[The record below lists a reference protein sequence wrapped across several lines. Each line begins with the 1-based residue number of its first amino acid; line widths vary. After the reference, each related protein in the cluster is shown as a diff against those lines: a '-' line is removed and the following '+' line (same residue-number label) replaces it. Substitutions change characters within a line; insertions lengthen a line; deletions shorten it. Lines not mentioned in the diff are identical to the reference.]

1 MNRFVTFIVVVAS
14 CVIAGPLHSS
24 NSSAADA
31 PVNSEDVKFFESK
44 VRPILVARCVK
55 CHGAAQQKGKLR
67 LDSHEALLGGGESG
81 PVVVS
86 GKPEES
92 LLVEAINR
100 RSIEMPP
107 DAPLK
112 ENEIDLL
119 TEWVRRG
126 LPWPVVDG
134 QSKVLEA
141 SGKGITDA
149 DRQYWAFQPIRDPLV
164 PDLRSQFANRNAGQS
179 NLKFEISNLKSQVR
193 NPIDSF
199 IFSRLL
205 ADGMTPAPE
214 ADRRTLVR
222 RLTFDLTGLPPTPQ
236 EIEAFENDQREDAYE
251 RLVDRLLESPA
262 YGERWARHWLDLV
275 RYAES
280 DGYRKDDYRPHAWRY
295 RDYVVRSFQNDKP
308 FDRFTQEQIAGDEI
322 DPDNPDALAATGYL
336 RQYLY
341 EYNQRDARNQWNE
354 ILNDV
359 TDVTGDVFLGIG
371 MGCARCHDHK
381 FDPILQ
387 KDYFRLRA
395 FFSGMMP
402 QDERPF
408 ATSVE
413 IAAHQEKLAGW
424 EAKTADIR
432 AKIAEIETPYLK
444 RATDGAIFKF
454 PKEIQDLLK
463 GDDAKQAQFTP
474 HERQLY
480 YLAYLQVKYE
490 HDALAGK
497 LKEADKKT
505 WTELRDELK
514 KFDEFKPAPL
524 PVGYAMADVGPIAP
538 PMIIPGDKSQTDIAP
553 GLLTVLDPAPTK
565 IAALPTAPNST
576 GRRAA
581 LARWLTSPANP
592 LTARVM
598 VNRVWQYH
606 FGKGLVSTSSDFGRL
621 GESPSHPE
629 LLDWLASR
637 FVGGV
642 SKPSSPNEKLSASTN
657 ANGSELRS
665 PENAWSIKSLHRLI
679 VTSATYRQSPT
690 HADADQQALKDPS
703 NRLLWR
709 ANIRRLDAEQIRD
722 SLLLVAGKLDA
733 TSGGPSVPASKPRRS
748 IYTEQRRNTPDAL
761 LDVFDSADGFNSTA
775 ERDITTTP
783 TQALLMIN
791 SKESLARA
799 AEFARRIQTEAG
811 NDRESQIRAAYRLV
825 FGREATSMEVT
836 AAADFLNT
844 QAARNAEAA
853 SSVLADF
860 CHVLLN
866 SNEFLYVD

>member
-1 MNRFVTFIVVVAS
+1 MSRFIASALFPTIVVSVWLSLAT
-14 CVIAGPLHSS
+14 
-24 NSSAADA
+24 NSPAAEA
-31 PVNSEDVKFFESK
+31 PANADDIKFFESK

-134 QSKVLEA
+134 HSKVLEA
-141 SGKGITDA
+141 SGKGITEA
-149 DRQYWAFQPIRDPLV
+149 DRQYWAFQPIRDHAV
-164 PDLRSQFANRNAGQS
+164 PVGQVSKLPGQPKWPRN
-179 NLKFEISNLKSQVR
+179 E
-193 NPIDSF
+193 IDSF
-199 IFSRLL
+199 IAARLQ
-205 ADGMTPAPE
+205 AEGMTPALE
-214 ADRRTLVR
+214 ADRRTLIR

-236 EIEAFENDQREDAYE
+236 EIDAFENDERDNAYE
-251 RLVDRLLESPA
+251 RLVDRLLDSPA

-308 FDRFTQEQIAGDEI
+308 FDRFTQEQIAGDEL
-322 DPDNPDALAATGYL
+322 DPENPDALAATGYL

-354 ILNDV
+354 ILNDI
-359 TDVTGDVFLGIG
+359 TDVTGDVFLGMG

-402 QDERPF
+402 QDDRPF
-408 ATSVE
+408 ATQAE
-413 IAAHQEKLAGW
+413 IAAHHAKLAEW
-424 EAKTADIR
+424 ETKTADIR
-432 AKIAEIETPYLK
+432 AKIAEIEKPYLK
-444 RATDGAIFKF
+444 RATEGAIFKF
-454 PKEIQDLLK
+454 PKDIQTILK
-463 GDDAKQAQFTP
+463 TDDAAKEQLSP
-474 HERQLY
+474 HERQLH

-514 KFDEFKPAPL
+514 KFDEFKPVPL
-524 PVGYAMADVGPIAP
+524 PIGYAVADVGPVAP
-538 PMIIPGDKSQTDIAP
+538 PMIIPGDKSKTDIAP
-553 GLLTVLDPAPTK
+553 GLLTVIDPEPAK
-565 IAALPTAPNST
+565 IVSLPTAPNST

-581 LARWLTSPANP
+581 LARWLTSPENP

-606 FGKGLVSTSSDFGRL
+606 FGKGLVATSSDFGRL

-629 LLDWLASR
+629 LLDWLASC
-637 FVGGV
+637 FVGRI
-642 SKPSSPNEKLSASTN
+642 SNPSSQDSNAN
-657 ANGSELRS
+657 ANGLEIRS
-665 PENAWSIKSLHRLI
+665 TGKPWSIKSLHRLI
-679 VTSATYRQSPT
+679 VTSATYRQSAT
-690 HADADQQALKDPS
+690 HADADKQTLNDPS

-722 SLLLVAGKLDA
+722 SMLLVASKLDV
-733 TSGGPSVPASKPRRS
+733 TIGGPSVPTSKPRRS
-748 IYTEQRRNTPDAL
+748 IYTEQRRNTPDPL

-775 ERDITTTP
+775 ERNITTTP

-791 SKESLARA
+791 SKETLSRA
-799 AEFARRIQTEAG
+799 AEFARRIQTEAS
-811 NDRESQIRAAYRLV
+811 NDRNSQIRAAYRFS
-825 FGREATSMEVT
+825 FGREATPSELT
-836 AAADFLNT
+836 AAAEFLNV
-844 QAARNAEAA
+844 QAARNAESA
-853 SSVLADF
+853 SSVLADL

>member
-1 MNRFVTFIVVVAS
+1 MNRFIAAVFFPLIVVVVWLSHATT
-14 CVIAGPLHSS
+14 
-24 NSSAADA
+24 SSAAESPTNAD
-31 PVNSEDVKFFESK
+31 DLKFFEAK
-44 VRPILVARCVK
+44 VRPILIARCVK
-55 CHGAAQQKGKLR
+55 CHGATQQKGKLR
-67 LDSHEALLGGGESG
+67 LDSREAVLTGGESG

-86 GKPEES
+86 GQPEKS

-100 RSIEMPP
+100 QSLEMPP
-107 DAPLK
+107 DVPLK

-134 QSKVLEA
+134 HSKVLETT
-141 SGKGITDA
+141 SGRGITEA
-149 DRQYWAFQPIRDPLV
+149 DRTYWAFQPIRDPAV
-164 PDLRSQFANRNAGQS
+164 PVVQASSLQLPPTWQRNDIDA
-179 NLKFEISNLKSQVR
+179 FISA
-193 NPIDSF
+193 
-199 IFSRLL
+199 RLL
-205 ADGMTPAPE
+205 AEGMTPAPE
-214 ADRRTLVR
+214 ADRRTLIR

-236 EIEAFENDQREDAYE
+236 EIEAFENDARDEAYE
-251 RLVDRLLESPA
+251 RLVDRLLDSPA

-341 EYNQRDARNQWNE
+341 EYNQRDAKQQWNE
-354 ILNDV
+354 ILNDI
-359 TDVTGDVFLGIG
+359 TDVTGDVFLGMG

-395 FFSGMMP
+395 FFAGMMP
-402 QDERPF
+402 QDERPL
-408 ATSVE
+408 ATPAD
-413 IAAHQEKLAGW
+413 IASHQAKLADW
-424 EAKTADIR
+424 QAKTAELR
-432 AKIAEIETPYLK
+432 TKIADIEKPYLK

-454 PKEIQDLLK
+454 PKEIQAILK
-463 GDDAKQAQFTP
+463 TDDAAKEKLSP
-474 HERQLY
+474 HDQQLH
-480 YLAYLQVKYE
+480 YLAYQQVKYE
-490 HDALAGK
+490 HDAIGAK
-497 LKEADKKT
+497 LKEADKKA

-514 KFDEFKPAPL
+514 KFDEFKPAAL
-524 PVGYAMADVGPIAP
+524 PVGYSVTDVGPIAP
-538 PMIIPGDKSQTDIAP
+538 PMIIPGDKSETDVVP
-553 GLLTVLDPAPTK
+553 GLLTVLDSAPAK
-565 IAALPTAPNST
+565 IVSPPTAPNST
-576 GRRAA
+576 GRRTA
-581 LARWLTSPANP
+581 LARWLTSNENP

-606 FGKGLVSTSSDFGRL
+606 FGKGLVATSSDFGRL

-637 FVGGV
+637 FVGQI
-642 SKPSSPNEKLSASTN
+642 SNPPSSKENGLEIRSTEK
-657 ANGSELRS
+657 
-665 PENAWSIKSLHRLI
+665 AWSIKSLHRLI
-679 VTSATYRQSPT
+679 VTSATYRQSAT
-690 HADADQQALKDPS
+690 HADADKQALKDPA

-709 ANIRRLDAEQIRD
+709 ANIHRLDAEQIRD
-722 SLLLVAGKLDA
+722 SMLLVSGKLDA

-748 IYTEQRRNTPDAL
+748 IYTEQRRNTPDPL

-791 SKESLARA
+791 SKEALSRA
-799 AEFARRIQTEAG
+799 AEFARRIQKEAG
-811 NDRESQIRAAYRLV
+811 NDRDSQIRAAYRLG
-825 FGREATSMEVT
+825 FGREASPAEVT
-836 AAADFLNT
+836 AAAEFLNA

>member
-1 MNRFVTFIVVVAS
+1 MNSFNRFVATVAVAS
-14 CVIAGPLHSS
+14 FFSAFFAISRISL
-24 NSSAADA
+24 AADV
-31 PVNSEDVKFFESK
+31 PVSTDDVKFFESK

-81 PVVVS
+81 PAVVS

-92 LLVEAINR
+92 LLIDAINR

-112 ENEIDLL
+112 DNEIDLL

-134 QSKVLEA
+134 QATVLEA
-141 SGKGITDA
+141 SAKGITDA
-149 DRQYWAFQPIRDPLV
+149 DRQYWAFQPIRDSAV
-164 PDLRSQFANRNAGQS
+164 PDVKSQ
-179 NLKFEISNLKSQVR
+179 ISNLKVQTSELKSPVR

-205 ADGMTPAPE
+205 SEGMTPAEE
-214 ADRRTLVR
+214 ADRRTLIR

-236 EIEAFENDQREDAYE
+236 EIEAFEKDQNHDAYE
-251 RLVDRLLESPA
+251 RLVERLLESPA

-322 DPDNPDALAATGYL
+322 DPDNPDAITATGYL

-359 TDVTGDVFLGIG
+359 TDVTGDVFLGLG

-402 QDERPF
+402 QDDRPL
-408 ATSVE
+408 ATPAE
-413 IAAHQEKLAGW
+413 IAAHNAKLAEW
-424 EAKTADIR
+424 QEKTADIR
-432 AKIAEIETPYLK
+432 AKITEIERPHLK
-444 RATDGAIFKF
+444 RAADGAISKF
-454 PKEIQDLLK
+454 PKDIQAILK
-463 GDDAKQAQFTP
+463 ADDAQKEQFSP
-474 HERQLY
+474 HDRQLH

-490 HDALAGK
+490 YDSIGAK
-497 LKEADKKT
+497 LKDADKKA

-514 KFDEFKPAPL
+514 KFDQFKPAPL
-524 PVGYAMADVGPIAP
+524 PIGYAMTDVGPVAP
-538 PMIIPGDKSQTDIAP
+538 PMILPGDKSQTDIAP
-553 GLLTVLDPAPTK
+553 GLLSVIDPAPTK
-565 IAALPTAPNST
+565 IVPLAAAPQST

-581 LARWLTSPANP
+581 LARWLTSPQNP

-606 FGKGLVSTSSDFGRL
+606 FGKGLVATSSDFGRL

-637 FVGGV
+637 FAGIAD
-642 SKPSSPNEKLSASTN
+642 SSSPNSNPTSQVK
-657 ANGSELRS
+657 
-665 PENAWSIKSLHRLI
+665 PWSVKSLHRLI
-679 VTSATYRQSPT
+679 VTSATYRQSPA
-690 HADADQQALKDPS
+690 HADAEKQSLKDPS

-722 SLLLVAGKLDA
+722 SLLTVAGKLDA

-748 IYTEQRRNTPDAL
+748 IYTEQRRNTPDPL
-761 LDVFDSADGFNSTA
+761 LDVFDSADGFASTA
-775 ERDITTTP
+775 ERNVTTTP
-783 TQALLMIN
+783 TQALMMIN
-791 SKESLARA
+791 SKEALARA
-799 AEFARRIQTEAG
+799 LEFAQRIQQEAG
-811 NDRESQIRAAYRLV
+811 TDRGSQIRIAYRLS
-825 FGREATSMEVT
+825 FGREPSSSEVS
-836 AAADFLNT
+836 AAAEFLNT
-844 QAARNAEAA
+844 QAARNAAAA
-853 SSVLADF
+853 SNVLADF

>member
-1 MNRFVTFIVVVAS
+1 MNRFVAEVVVTAS
-14 CVIAGPLHSS
+14 VAIASFS
-24 NSSAADA
+24 IAASGFA
-31 PVNSEDVKFFESK
+31 SESPANADDIKFFESK

-86 GKPEES
+86 GKPDES

-141 SGKGITDA
+141 SSKGITDA
-149 DRQYWAFQPIRDPLV
+149 DRLYWAFQPIRDPVV
-164 PDLRSQFANRNAGQS
+164 PDLNA
-179 NLKFEISNLKSQVR
+179 EISSRKFQTR
-193 NPIDSF
+193 NPIDAF
-199 IFSRLL
+199 IAARL
-205 ADGMTPAPE
+205 AAEGMTPAPE
-214 ADRRTLVR
+214 ANRRTLIR

-236 EIEAFENDQREDAYE
+236 EIDSFENDQGTDAYE
-251 RLVDRLLESPA
+251 RLVDRLLETPA

-359 TDVTGDVFLGIG
+359 TDVTGDVFLGLG

-402 QDERPF
+402 QDDRPF
-408 ATSVE
+408 ATQTE
-413 IAAHQEKLAGW
+413 IAAHQEKLAEW
-424 EAKTADIR
+424 NVKTADIR
-432 AKIAEIETPYLK
+432 AKIAEIEAPYLK
-444 RATDGAIFKF
+444 RATEGAIFKF
-454 PKEIQDLLK
+454 PRDIQEILKADAAAKER
-463 GDDAKQAQFTP
+463 FSP
-474 HERQLY
+474 HERQLH

-497 LKEADKKT
+497 LKEADKKV

-514 KFDEFKPAPL
+514 KFDELKPVPL
-524 PVGYAMADVGPIAP
+524 PIGYSIADVGSVAP
-538 PMIIPGDKSQTDIAP
+538 PMIVPGDKSQTDIAP
-553 GLLTVLDPAPTK
+553 GLLTVIDPAPAK
-565 IAALPTAPNST
+565 IIPLPTAPNST
-576 GRRAA
+576 GRRTA
-581 LARWLTSPANP
+581 LARWLTSPDNP

-606 FGKGLVSTSSDFGRL
+606 FGKGLVATSSDFGRL

-637 FVGGV
+637 FVARI
-642 SKPSSPNEKLSASTN
+642 SNPSSQDSN
-657 ANGSELRS
+657 ANANES
-665 PENAWSIKSLHRLI
+665 ENASGLEIRSTEKSWSIKSLHRLI

-690 HADADQQALKDPS
+690 HADADQQALKNPS

-722 SLLLVAGKLDA
+722 SMLFAAGKLDM
-733 TSGGPSVPASKPRRS
+733 TSGGKSVPASKPRRS
-748 IYTEQRRNTPDAL
+748 IYTEQRRNTPDPL

-791 SKESLARA
+791 SKEALARA
-799 AEFARRIQTEAG
+799 AEFAHRIQTEAG
-811 NDRESQIRAAYRLV
+811 NERGSQIRTAYRLA
-825 FGREATSMEVT
+825 FCREVT
-836 AAADFLNT
+836 PAELATAVEFLNS

-853 SSVLADF
+853 STVLADF